1 MTSYSSGFP
10 GYRGGNQYVK
20 PTDRH
25 TRGYF
30 PLRSRSTYT
39 NNFLGNPG
47 RNQESGKN
55 PDNLKTG
62 YNWYGA
68 TTYGNYFKQPNPEDY
83 AKKYKIIEKREENP
97 DYNHQY
103 GNFYLI

>member
-1 MTSYSSGFP
+1 
-10 GYRGGNQYVK
+10 VK

-55 PDNLKTG
+55 RDNLKTG

-103 GNFYLI
+103 GSFYLI